1 MNDSVT
7 PEALLGYCRHAFP
20 REEILR
26 LTDLCQNSV
35 GWESEVL

>member
-7 PEALLGYCRHAFP
+7 SKSVLGYCRHAFP
-20 REEILR
+20 MGEDLQ

-35 GWESEVL
+35 GWESQAL

>member
-7 PEALLGYCRHAFP
+7 SEAVLGYCRHAFP
-20 REEILR
+20 TGEDLQ
-26 LTDLCQNSV
+26 LTGLCQNNV